1 MLLLGAMVPGLT
13 RPRHAF
19 AHLCCYL
26 SQTVRVTLKFSRR
39 NGRSRKKIQKKTRDS
54 FCTFFLP
61 GHPWPPGDP
70 PPQGTLPETPQRPP
84 DPPRDFPW
92 RFPEPPRD
100 LDGRTCHKIYENWS
114 EWVRHESPRAHIRRG
129 RSYGLSD
136 ASGTLP
142 SLFSINLGPF
152 AICTSKIVETIFS

>member
-1 MLLLGAMVPGLT
+1 MDRAIAKFPQTVLALRGSGGLSLE
-13 RPRHAF
+13 AEWSVCG
-19 AHLCCYL
+19 LCGWSARTHFCCDL

-39 NGRSRKKIQKKTRDS
+39 NSRSRKKIQKNTIVS
-54 FCTFFLP
+54 
-61 GHPWPPGDP
+61 
-70 PPQGTLPETPQRPP
+70 
-84 DPPRDFPW
+84 PRDFPW

-100 LDGRTCHKIYENWS
+100 LDGRKCPKIDENWF

-142 SLFSINLGPF
+142 DPFSARFRPILSNF
-152 AICTSKIVETIFS
+152 